1 MERRSTD
8 DVYPF
13 TALVGQERMRL
24 ALVLN
29 AVNPRLGGVL
39 VRGEKGTAKST
50 VVRALASLLPE
61 IDVVAGCR
69 FGCDPGDAEHL
80 CDECRA
86 RPEREATRRRP
97 RMQTLPLG
105 VTEDRLVGTIDI
117 ERALRS
123 GEKRFEPGLLARV
136 DRGVLYVDEVNLLED
151 HIVDLLLDSAAM
163 GLNVV
168 EREGVSHVHRARFVL
183 VGTMNPE
190 EGELRPQ
197 LLDRFGLC
205 VDVESVHDVEARAE
219 IVARRLSWEHD
230 PRAFRARFEDDE
242 RALAA
247 QIARARTVLPDV
259 VIDAAVCETAARLS
273 LRIGVDGHRADIL
286 VVKTAATLAAL
297 GGSVKISPR
306 DIARAAELVYPHRVR
321 RTPFEER
328 ALSVE
333 QISAA
338 AEEAARG
345 VQPTKKA
352 ASSPSR

>member
-1 MERRSTD
+1 MEGGALE

-69 FGCDPGDAEHL
+69 FGCDPADTEHL
-80 CDECRA
+80 CNECRA
-86 RPEREATRRRP
+86 APTREAVRRRP

-105 VTEDRLVGTIDI
+105 VTEDRLTGTIDI
-117 ERALRS
+117 ERVLRS

-205 VDVESVHDVEARAE
+205 VDVEAVQDVAARAE
-219 IVARRLSWEHD
+219 IVARRLAWELD
-230 PRAFRARFEDDE
+230 PRAFRARFEADE
-242 RALAA
+242 RALAGKIA
-247 QIARARTVLPDV
+247 KARALLPDV
-259 VIDAAVCETAARLS
+259 ALDASVCETAARLS

-286 VVKTAATLAAL
+286 AVKTAATLAAL
-297 GGSVKISPR
+297 DGRVEIALGDV
-306 DIARAAELVYPHRVR
+306 ARAAEFVYPHRLKR
-321 RTPFEER
+321 RPFEER
-328 ALSVE
+328 SFSVE
-333 QISAA
+333 QIAAA
-338 AEEAARG
+338 AEEVARRE
-345 VQPTKKA
+345 QPTKKA
-352 ASSPSR
+352 NASPSR